1 MKNTILPPVQQLVE
15 TMQFLRSEQG
25 CDWDRAQTPQ
35 SLRPY
40 ILEEAYELVDA
51 INDGDEEDI
60 RSELGDLLLQVV
72 FLSQIYTEQ
81 ECFNLGDVAKGIDE
95 KLRRR
100 HPQLFTPADAQT
112 EHPGWEDIKR
122 QELIQRG
129 KSTNYAER
137 LPRNLPAL
145 KLAQKAW
152 RHLRVPETAP
162 QPTAKMNP
170 KKSETAE
177 ELAAQIYAL
186 TGQAQ
191 QQGIDMDLALRTY
204 VLNHLR
210 GALKMHP
217 IDDPNGSL

>member
-51 INDGDEEDI
+51 IDAGDEEDI

-72 FLSQIYTEQ
+72 FLAQISTEQ
-81 ECFNLGDVAKGIDE
+81 GGFNLGDVAKSIDE

-100 HPQLFTPADAQT
+100 HPQLFTAVDAQT

-129 KSTNYAER
+129 KSTDYAER
-137 LPRNLPAL
+137 LPKNLPAL

-152 RHLRVPETAP
+152 RHLGRSASVARTDER
-162 QPTAKMNP
+162 NP
-170 KKSETAE
+170 KKPAAAE
-177 ELAAQIYAL
+177 DLAAQIYVL

-191 QQGIDMDLALRTY
+191 QQGIDMDLALRAY
-204 VLNHLR
+204 VFKQLR
-210 GALKMHP
+210 AAGDTP
-217 IDDPNGSL
+217 SIDDLNGSL

>member
-51 INDGDEEDI
+51 IDAGDEEDI

-72 FLSQIYTEQ
+72 FLAQISTEQ
-81 ECFNLGDVAKGIDE
+81 GGFNLGEVAKGIDE

-100 HPQLFTPADAQT
+100 HPQLFTAPDAQT

-137 LPRNLPAL
+137 LPKNLPAL

-152 RHLRVPETAP
+152 RHLRRSASVARTDERNPEKTA
-162 QPTAKMNP
+162 A
-170 KKSETAE
+170 AE
-177 ELAAQIYAL
+177 DLAAQIYVL

-204 VLNHLR
+204 VLKQLR
-210 GALKMHP
+210 AAGDTP
-217 IDDPNGSL
+217 SIDDLNGSL